1 MKAARVRRSPDT
13 QSSANPSG
21 ARATIGDAAMPVSNM
36 QSSIESSDAVASRD
50 ELYGAS
56 SGRALYDE
64 TYDNYKSFVNPP
76 LARVMK
82 LSGSPVEVRALGST
96 IWDHTGKAYLDFA
109 GGYGVFTLGHSH
121 PRVLAAV
128 RDQLERMSLSG
139 KTMFSP
145 LLGRLARELAAIA
158 PGDLSI
164 SFFANS
170 GTEAIEGALKLA
182 RAATKRTKFVATTG
196 AYHGKTIGALAVSG
210 RDAYKAPFGPLLPEV
225 AHVPYGDASVLN
237 DALRDAA
244 AFVVEP
250 VQGEGGIVVPPPGY
264 LRAARA
270 ACDASGALLIA
281 DEVQT
286 GLGRCGLLFAC
297 ERDGVTPDVLVLAK
311 GLSGGVVPIGAYV
324 ARPTVW
330 NAAYAKAPLAHT
342 STFGGNPLA
351 CAAALAALAVLR
363 DEGLVEHAREQGERL
378 LAGVRAIARDYPH
391 VVREARGLGLLV
403 GMELRNEGYAGV
415 IVPEML
421 KAGVTAAW
429 TLNAQRVIRLE
440 PPLVVTAEEIDRGIA
455 AARAG
460 VDAASR
466 TLGTLTESPS

>member
-1 MKAARVRRSPDT
+1 MKASGPERRALAARSTTPTAASDEWY
-13 QSSANPSG
+13 G
-21 ARATIGDAAMPVSNM
+21 A
-36 QSSIESSDAVASRD
+36 ESSQ
-50 ELYGAS
+50 
-56 SGRALYDE
+56 ALFDE
-64 TYDNYKSFVNPP
+64 TYENYRAFLNPP

-82 LSGSPVEVRALGST
+82 ISGSPVEVRALGTT

-121 PRVLAAV
+121 PRVVAAV

-145 LLGRLARELAAIA
+145 LAGRLARALAAIA
-158 PGDLSI
+158 PGDCSI

-170 GTEAIEGALKLA
+170 GTEAVEGALKLA
-182 RAATKRTKFVATTG
+182 RAATRRTKFVAT
-196 AYHGKTIGALAVSG
+196 ANAHHGKTIGALAVSG
-210 RDAYKAPFGPLLPEV
+210 RDAYKTPFGALLPDV
-225 AHVPYGDASVLN
+225 THVPYGDAASLG

-244 AFVVEP
+244 AFIVEP

-297 ERDGVTPDVLVLAK
+297 DRDGVVPDVLVLAK
-311 GLSGGVVPIGAYV
+311 GLSGGVVPIGAFV
-324 ARPTVW
+324 ARPAVW
-330 NAAYAKAPLAHT
+330 NAAYARAPLAHT

-351 CAAALAALAVLR
+351 CAAALAALDVVR
-363 DEGLVEHAREQGERL
+363 DEGLVENARVQGERL
-378 LAGVRAIARDYPH
+378 LAGVRAIARDYPQ

-403 GMELRNEGYAGV
+403 GMELRSEGYAGT
-415 IVPEML
+415 IVPEMQR
-421 KAGVTAAW
+421 AGVTAAW

-440 PPLVVTAEEIDRGIA
+440 PPLVVTADEIDRGVA
-455 AARAG
+455 AARTS
-460 VDAASR
+460 VAAAYR
-466 TLGTLTESPS
+466 ALGTLPESTT